1 MKSQR
6 QLKYRDKTIWSG
18 DDEFWKIPR
27 YEYNYRKEW
36 RTLNKFG
43 WTKHQTS
50 SMSILESIT
59 ISHPTLTTIFLLLVC
74 ALILGL
80 IYLKCRYRR
89 PDLRIAIAIVIM
101 GASYAFA
108 FWDYL
113 PKHSVSITEQR
124 LIALIILSLTLFP
137 LFYKSAKRVRIGF
150 TRYTKNERLKKQN
163 HKCAGCKKTLIKFN
177 IDFDHKNGNRS
188 DNRIS
193 NCRAL
198 CTPCH
203 RKKHA
208 YW

>member
-1 MKSQR
+1 
-6 QLKYRDKTIWSG
+6 
-18 DDEFWKIPR
+18 
-27 YEYNYRKEW
+27 
-36 RTLNKFG
+36 
-43 WTKHQTS
+43 
-50 SMSILESIT
+50 MSILESIT

-80 IYLKCRYRR
+80 IYLKCRYQR
-89 PDLRIAIAIVIM
+89 PDLRAIAIVIM

-193 NCRAL
+193 NCRYWHYVPPAIGRNTRTDSSPVIVTWL
-198 CTPCH
+198 SHSTAYSCLSTCPVSADVTAVQAVDLL
-203 RKKHA
+203 KHLGVKIIQSFF
-208 YW
+208 